1 MPRGLIYAIAAMLLI
16 ALAPMPYAYYEI
28 LRIVVFGTFGY
39 LSYVAVKQRKH
50 VSVVLLTLPALIFN
64 PIIPLHFDKM
74 VWAFIDVIAA
84 VALLAIGISSREAVS
99 QTNR

>member
-1 MPRGLIYAIAAMLLI
+1 MPRGLIYTVAAMLLI

-39 LSYVAVKQRKH
+39 LSYTAVKHRHH

-64 PIIPLHFDKM
+64 PIIPLHFDKIA
-74 VWAFIDVIAA
+74 WAFIDVSAA
-84 VALLAIGISSREAVS
+84 VALISIGSRS
-99 QTNR
+99 RGTFS

>member
-1 MPRGLIYAIAAMLLI
+1 MPRGLIYAVSAMLLI

-39 LSYVAVKQRKH
+39 LSYIAVKQRQH
-50 VSVVLLTLPALIFN
+50 VKVVLLMLPALIFN

-74 VWAFIDVIAA
+74 VWVFIDVTGA
-84 VALLAIGISSREAVS
+84 VALLAIGILNRETSSRL
-99 QTNR
+99 